1 LQRLTGKKAVILV
14 LSLIIFFFYGCSD
27 VGYEEETILQE
38 ENTSNVVYQEN
49 INTVL
54 ENEEDIISETQIVAD
69 YLEMNSEEFLS
80 IYNKNELYEK
90 GFLYCGMES
99 WKYQGT
105 QLDAYQEDYYNVTDI
120 TAIRIRGKQ
129 ESDDAVLEKDLD
141 TKPPGFV
148 CIKYLGDYAISSYL
162 QESMNSENNNDHALS
177 LVEVS
182 FIKVELEDGIPPEIL
197 YSYLENDYY
206 QVKEEL
212 QEALWTESPDG
223 TKEAYISNGSLP
235 SHPSQIFVR
244 YKEEAPDSI
253 FRREWQCEIVGWIDE
268 EHLVCNEVDM
278 GPILIHLENNQVEQI
293 KKEDDD
299 FDPYGAKYII
309 DGNYLICQV
318 MDEEIYRWNIVSKE
332 DEVLISAVGFEKVDE
347 QENTQDIQL
356 KNVEKYKLYT
366 PNSVYTSYEFC
377 NHIFI
382 SIIDEEKKYFDI
394 LEIPNEML
402 SKMGGLHGDGPGICL
417 EDINFDGYKDIIFLG
432 SYDGL
437 ELYHK
442 CIGFLWNQSEKRF
455 ELDETVPTYFDYI
468 DAERKRLIFTG
479 SLSAFDDSYYIY
491 EYINGV
497 FEEKRLDVTFNL
509 NESNSE
515 RITWEYY
522 ENDIFLD
529 KLVLN
534 YTEDGSGYYNFYGR
548 DGSIADGTF
557 SEEKMYSELGMQYF
571 AEFDFY
577 NHG

>member
-1 LQRLTGKKAVILV
+1 M
-14 LSLIIFFFYGCSD
+14 
-27 VGYEEETILQE
+27 
-38 ENTSNVVYQEN
+38 
-49 INTVL
+49 L

-80 IYNKNELYEK
+80 KYNKNELYEK

-141 TKPPGFV
+141 TKTPGFV

-332 DEVLISAVGFEKVDE
+332 DEVLITAVGFEKVDE